1 MTERPEGVLP
11 DEVIRDP
18 RSDAEL
24 LFVTLRPDLER
35 PALEE
40 FLRGLSQAVAGLT
53 NGEGADRA
61 ASACVGLGK
70 RFLGRTEAVPVGL
83 TQLPAV
89 TQGELLD
96 VDLVVYVMCREEWR
110 LADFRR
116 GLASLG
122 AGVVTSVLVQRGF
135 QRPDGRELGGFL
147 DGLRNARDDR
157 DAVVFV
163 NRDRDP
169 SEPAAAEGGT
179 YMVTM
184 RIPQDLAAWAA
195 LTEAEQEQVMGR
207 RKSDGSR
214 LDVPAG
220 TTVEAEGELAE
231 GCPLASHVAKAG
243 PRGEHRDRVKIFR
256 RGVPFIELRPDGIL
270 DAGLQFVSFQ
280 ASMEQFLTL
289 SDEWMFNTDFPEPG
303 TGGDALFARGF
314 AAVTHTGFFFVSAP
328 AEFIGAQFIAA
339 QPGEDRCLGH
349 IAVRKKLV
357 DSSGSPI
364 RGERG
369 GFGFQ
374 LFDQAGS
381 PIGDPFL
388 TDSTG
393 RALSPAAAV
402 GDTYTVREVNTRA
415 GFEPAPDQTVELDR
429 RRIQIEVIN
438 KATVPNPGY
447 GR

>member
-1 MTERPEGVLP
+1 MAERPEGVLP

-18 RSDAEL
+18 KSDAEL
-24 LFVTLRPDLER
+24 LFVTLRSELEG

-53 NGEGADRA
+53 GGEGPDRA

-70 RFLGRTEAVPVGL
+70 LFLDRAATVPVGL
-83 TQLPAV
+83 AQLPAV
-89 TQGELLD
+89 VQGELLD
-96 VDLVVYVMCREEWR
+96 VDLVIYVMCREEWR

-122 AGVVTSVLVQRGF
+122 AGAVTSVLVQRGF

-163 NRDRDP
+163 DRDRDP

-184 RIPQDLAAWAA
+184 RIPQDLSAWAA
-195 LTEAEQEQVMGR
+195 LTDADQEQVMGR

-214 LDVPAG
+214 LDVPPG
-220 TTVEAEGELAE
+220 TPVDAEGELAA

-243 PRGEHRDRVKIFR
+243 PRGEHRDRVQIFR
-256 RGVPFIELRPDGIL
+256 RGVPFIELRPDGTL

-289 SDEWMFNTDFPEPG
+289 SDEWMSNPDFPEPG

-314 AAVTHTGFFFVSAP
+314 ATVTHTGFFFVPAP
-328 AEFIGAQFIAA
+328 AEFIGAQFLAA
-339 QPGEDRCLGH
+339 QPVEDRCLGR

-357 DSSGSPI
+357 DASGSPI
-364 RGERG
+364 RSERG

-374 LFDQAGS
+374 LLDQAGTQ
-381 PIGDPFL
+381 IGETFM

-393 RALSPAAAV
+393 RALSPAAPV
-402 GDTYTVREVNTRA
+402 GDTYTVREVTTRP
-415 GFEPAPDQTVELDR
+415 GFDPAPDQPVALDR

-438 KATVPNPGY
+438 KATVPDPGY

>member
-1 MTERPEGVLP
+1 MTERAEGVLP

-18 RSDAEL
+18 KSDAEL
-24 LFVTLRPDLER
+24 IFVTLRPELER
-35 PALEE
+35 PSLEG
-40 FLRGLSQAVAGLT
+40 FLRGLSAAVASLT
-53 NGEGADRA
+53 DGEGADQA

-70 RFLGRTEAVPVGL
+70 RFLDRAEAVPVGL

-89 TQGELLD
+89 AQGELLD
-96 VDLVVYVMCREEWR
+96 VDIAIYVMCREEWR
-110 LADFRR
+110 VADFRR

-157 DAVVFV
+157 DAAVFV
-163 NRDRDP
+163 DRDRDP

-195 LTEAEQEQVMGR
+195 LTESDQEQVMGR

-220 TTVEAEGELAE
+220 TAVADERDIAS
-231 GCPLASHVAKAG
+231 GCPFASHVAKAG
-243 PRGEHRDRVKIFR
+243 PRGEHRDRVNIFR
-256 RGVPFIELRPDGIL
+256 RGVPFIELQPDGVL

-280 ASMEQFLTL
+280 ASMEQFVTI
-289 SDEWMFNTDFPEPG
+289 SDEWMSNTDFPEPG
-303 TGGDALFARGF
+303 TGADALFARGF
-314 AAVTHTGFFFVSAP
+314 ATVTHTGFFFVPAP
-328 AEFIGAQFIAA
+328 AEFIGAQFLVTQAV
-339 QPGEDRCLGH
+339 EDRCLGH
-349 IAVRKKLV
+349 IAIRKKLV
-357 DSSGSPI
+357 DASGNPI

-374 LFDQAGS
+374 LVDAAGN
-381 PIGDPFL
+381 PVGEPFT

-393 RALSPAAAV
+393 RALSPAAPV
-402 GDTYTVREVNTRA
+402 GDTYTVREVTTRP
-415 GFEPAPDQTVELDR
+415 GFDPMPDQAVTLDR
-429 RRIQIEVIN
+429 RRIQIEIVN
-438 KATVPNPGY
+438 TATVPNPGY

>member
-18 RSDAEL
+18 KSDAEL

-35 PALEE
+35 PALES
-40 FLRGLSQAVAGLT
+40 FLRGLSEAVVSLT
-53 NGEGADRA
+53 DGDGPGQA

-70 RFLGRTEAVPVGL
+70 RFFDRAEVVPVGL
-83 TQLPAV
+83 TQLRAV

-96 VDLVVYVMCREEWR
+96 VDTVIYVMCREEWR

-122 AGVVTSVLVQRGF
+122 AGVITSVAVQRGF

-163 NRDRDP
+163 DRDRDP
-169 SEPAAAEGGT
+169 AEPAAAEGGT

-195 LTEAEQEQVMGR
+195 LTEADQEQVMGR

-214 LDVPAG
+214 LDVPVG
-220 TTVEAEGELAE
+220 TAVDAEGEITA

-243 PRGEHRDRVKIFR
+243 PRGEHRDRVQIFR

-289 SDEWMFNTDFPEPG
+289 SDEWMSNTEFPEPG
-303 TGGDALFARGF
+303 TGADALFARGF
-314 AAVTHTGFFFVSAP
+314 ATLTNTGFFFVPAP
-328 AEFIGAQFIAA
+328 AEFIGSQFLVA
-339 QPGEDRCLGH
+339 QPAEDRCLGR
-349 IAVRKKLV
+349 IAIRKKLV

-374 LFDQAGS
+374 LLDQAGS
-381 PIGDPFL
+381 PVGEPFA

-393 RALSPAAAV
+393 RALSPSAPV
-402 GDTYTVREVNTRA
+402 GDTYIVRELTTRP
-415 GFEPAPDQTVELDR
+415 GFDPAPDQAVSMDR

-438 KATVPNPGY
+438 TATVPNPGY

>member
-18 RSDAEL
+18 KSDAEL

-35 PALEE
+35 PALEG
-40 FLRGLSQAVAGLT
+40 FLRGLSQALAGLT
-53 NGEGADRA
+53 GGEGADQA

-70 RFLGRTEAVPVGL
+70 RFLDRAEAVPVGL

-96 VDLVVYVMCREEWR
+96 VDIVIYVMCREEWR

-122 AGVVTSVLVQRGF
+122 AGVITSVVVQRGF

-157 DAVVFV
+157 HAVVFV
-163 NRDRDP
+163 DRDREP

-195 LTEAEQEQVMGR
+195 LTEADQEQVMGR

-220 TTVEAEGELAE
+220 TTVDAEGEITA

-243 PRGEHRDRVKIFR
+243 PRGEHRDRVQIFR
-256 RGVPFIELRPDGIL
+256 RGVPFIELRPDGVL

-289 SDEWMFNTDFPEPG
+289 SDEWMSNTDFPEPG
-303 TGGDALFARGF
+303 TGVDALFARGF
-314 AAVTHTGFFFVSAP
+314 ATVTHTGFFFVPAP
-328 AEFIGAQFIAA
+328 AEFIGSQFLVAH
-339 QPGEDRCLGH
+339 PVEDRCLGR
-349 IAVRKKLV
+349 IAIRKKLV

-369 GFGFQ
+369 GFSFQ
-374 LFDQAGS
+374 LLDQAGS
-381 PIGDPFL
+381 PVGEPFT

-393 RALSPAAAV
+393 RALSPAAPV
-402 GDTYTVREVNTRA
+402 GDTYTVREVTTRP
-415 GFEPAPDQTVELDR
+415 GFDPAPDQAVVLDR